1 MCSMKKPLKCGLIV
15 GGAFAATLM
24 ALLVFG
30 YNKDR
35 MPTLPTPPGVVVP
48 PGMRYVGGDE
58 FDAHLDPK
66 KWLVGADSYYMWR
79 RSHPASE
86 SLQPD
91 EVLVRDGV
99 MSISPGG
106 TQRDRFVTVTHLTD
120 ISGRIAGTIEFRARL
135 VPPAVFEGTHGARLA
150 IGDEAGHHASLASY
164 WLDSP
169 EEIPARGTGEFH
181 RYRIEWRAGVFRRYE
196 DDRELP
202 SEDPMMVE
210 DDFTME
216 ESFSGLPDWIES
228 LLPDLLVEELNS
240 PVSAFERR
248 RHHFM
253 ANAYA
258 DALRHRHRLEIDYVR
273 IFQE

>member
-1 MCSMKKPLKCGLIV
+1 MKKPLKYGLIAGSV
-15 GGAFAATLM
+15 IVAGIAALIIY
-24 ALLVFG
+24 G

-58 FDAHLDPK
+58 FDGHLDPK
-66 KWLVGADSYYMWR
+66 QWLIVAESYHMWILD
-79 RSHPASE
+79 HPESE
-86 SLQPD
+86 ALRPD
-91 EVLVRDGV
+91 EVLVHDGV

-106 TQRDRFVTVTHLTD
+106 TQRDRFVTVTHLTN
-120 ISGRIAGTIEFRARL
+120 ISGRIAGAIEFRARL
-135 VPPAVFEGTHGARLA
+135 VPPAVFEGKHGARLA
-150 IGDEAGHHASLASY
+150 IGDEAGYHASFASY

-169 EEIPARGTGEFH
+169 DEISPKDAGEFH

-210 DDFTME
+210 NGFTME
-216 ESFSGLPDWIES
+216 ESLSGLPDWIES

-240 PVSAFERR
+240 PISAFERR